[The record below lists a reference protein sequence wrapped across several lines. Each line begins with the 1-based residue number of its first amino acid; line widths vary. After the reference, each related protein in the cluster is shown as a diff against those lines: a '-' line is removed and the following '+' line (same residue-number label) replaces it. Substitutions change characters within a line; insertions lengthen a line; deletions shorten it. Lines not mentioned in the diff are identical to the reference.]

1 MLGNT
6 QKNVSQS
13 VCGAGASEAAIACYL
28 HVMLFEN
35 AHRGIRAGYH
45 GLFDIHVGSHLYI
58 QLENGENES
67 IGYR

>member
-6 QKNVSQS
+6 LKNVSQS
-13 VCGAGASEAAIACYL
+13 VCGAGPSDAAIACHL
-28 HVMLFEN
+28 HITLFEH
-35 AHRGIRAGYH
+35 AHRGIRAGHH
-45 GLFDIHVGSHLYI
+45 GLVDIHMRSNLYI